1 MSNKYNLIKNVD
13 TIIALATP
21 KGIGGVSIVRLSGKD
36 SYLITDKFIKLRNKK
51 SIAVITSRKLYNC
64 FVLVNNEQIDNCLV
78 VRFQAPYSFTGE
90 NVVELHLH
98 GNPFLVDLIIQIAV
112 DYGARLAKPGEFTKQ
127 SFLNGKID
135 LTQVEALAFLI
146 QSESQQAL
154 IISQKQYNGEL
165 NTKLIS
171 FREQIIQILS
181 YIELELDFVEDG
193 YSFSNS
199 DVLDKLLSDLKLFC
213 TSLLLSYNS
222 SNWISQGPRIL
233 LMGRPN
239 AGKSSLFNSFL
250 GYSRSLV
257 STQAGTTRD
266 YIEEKIIY
274 SGLSMRFIDTAGIRQ
289 TTDHIESEGVRLA
302 QELISMSDHVI
313 YLIDSSDKLNLK
325 SEILNFTT
333 LTIQYPVIKFKIVFT
348 KSDLLL
354 ENQKQNIVFDCIYCS
369 IYKTESII
377 GLLNYLFNNY
387 SINNT
392 EQIALL
398 NQRQFL
404 IIKGIENHLVGLSVD
419 LKNSELLSADLR
431 YILMLISELTG
442 ETSNEDILNNIFSSF
457 CIGK

>member
-1 MSNKYNLIKNVD
+1 M
-13 TIIALATP
+13 
-21 KGIGGVSIVRLSGKD
+21 
-36 SYLITDKFIKLRNKK
+36 
-51 SIAVITSRKLYNC
+51 YNC

-274 SGLSMRFIDTAGIRQ
+274 NGLSMRFIDTAGIRQ

-354 ENQKQNIVFDCIYCS
+354 ENQKQNLVFDCIYCS

>member
-348 KSDLLL
+348 KCDLLL

>member
-1 MSNKYNLIKNVD
+1 M
-13 TIIALATP
+13 
-21 KGIGGVSIVRLSGKD
+21 
-36 SYLITDKFIKLRNKK
+36 
-51 SIAVITSRKLYNC
+51 YNC

-266 YIEEKIIY
+266 YTVSY
-274 SGLSMRFIDTAGIRQ
+274 THL
-289 TTDHIESEGVRLA
+289 
-302 QELISMSDHVI
+302 
-313 YLIDSSDKLNLK
+313 
-325 SEILNFTT
+325 T
-333 LTIQYPVIKFKIVFT
+333 LPT
-348 KSDLLL
+348 SDL
-354 ENQKQNIVFDCIYCS
+354 V
-369 IYKTESII
+369 
-377 GLLNYLFNNY
+377 
-387 SINNT
+387 
-392 EQIALL
+392 
-398 NQRQFL
+398 
-404 IIKGIENHLVGLSVD
+404 
-419 LKNSELLSADLR
+419 
-431 YILMLISELTG
+431 
-442 ETSNEDILNNIFSSF
+442 
-457 CIGK
+457 

>member
-1 MSNKYNLIKNVD
+1 
-13 TIIALATP
+13 
-21 KGIGGVSIVRLSGKD
+21 
-36 SYLITDKFIKLRNKK
+36 
-51 SIAVITSRKLYNC
+51 
-64 FVLVNNEQIDNCLV
+64 
-78 VRFQAPYSFTGE
+78 
-90 NVVELHLH
+90 
-98 GNPFLVDLIIQIAV
+98 
-112 DYGARLAKPGEFTKQ
+112 
-127 SFLNGKID
+127 
-135 LTQVEALAFLI
+135 
-146 QSESQQAL
+146 
-154 IISQKQYNGEL
+154 
-165 NTKLIS
+165 
-171 FREQIIQILS
+171 
-181 YIELELDFVEDG
+181 
-193 YSFSNS
+193 
-199 DVLDKLLSDLKLFC
+199 
-213 TSLLLSYNS
+213 
-222 SNWISQGPRIL
+222 
-233 LMGRPN
+233 
-239 AGKSSLFNSFL
+239 
-250 GYSRSLV
+250 
-257 STQAGTTRD
+257 
-266 YIEEKIIY
+266 
-274 SGLSMRFIDTAGIRQ
+274 MRFIDTAGIRQ

-354 ENQKQNIVFDCIYCS
+354 ENQKQNLVFDCIYCS